1 MKNLTLF
8 FIFFFSIL
16 NAQKIETVKP
26 IKVVGELNNI
36 NLTISETGKYILCF
50 NNTQY
55 STITDIKCVGL
66 GDEKF
71 INEFYATLSENF
83 KKDTPEDFRIKLA
96 ESVIETKFVKAIG
109 MKSFYFILN
118 DGLGGFSTS
127 TYLTQKKLNKLFGK

>member
-1 MKNLTLF
+1 MEINKEEKKEFNILYEDGIYRILIDTYQ
-8 FIFFFSIL
+8 FIL
-16 NAQKIETVKP
+16 P
-26 IKVVGELNNI
+26 KVAVTTREDG
-36 NLTISETGKYILCF
+36 TTSS
-50 NNTQY
+50 Y
-55 STITDIKCVGL
+55 STNLGYFSTLGQAFDYLLEILIKDKV
-66 GDEKF
+66 KV
-71 INEFYATLSENF
+71 SENF